1 MIKPYFKSKD
11 KNFTLLKGDVFEL
24 LPQFEF
30 KFDMIF
36 ADPPYFL
43 SNDGLTIK
51 NGKITSVNKGKW
63 DKSKG
68 FKYINDFTRRWLK
81 LIRDKMKED
90 ATIWISGTMHN
101 IFSIGQILTELDFKI
116 LNIITWQKTN
126 PPPNF
131 SCRYFTHS
139 TEQIILARKNA
150 KIPHYFN
157 YELMKE
163 INNGKQMKDV
173 WRLPA
178 IAKWEKSC
186 GKHPT
191 QKPLSVLTRIILAS
205 TKQGAW
211 ILDPFTGS
219 STTGI
224 AANLLERRFLGID
237 IEEEYLEISKNR
249 KLEIESEQILK
260 KYRSK
265 LQGFKKSEKLEL
277 HLLREPQVEYKTELD
292 FNC

>member
-1 MIKPYFKSKD
+1 MIKPYFQSKD
-11 KNFTLLKGDVFEL
+11 KAFTLLHGDVFDI
-24 LPQFEF
+24 LPKFDF
-30 KFDMIF
+30 RFDMIF

-51 NGKITSVNKGKW
+51 NGKIASVNKGEW

-68 FKYINDFTRRWLK
+68 FEYLNDFNRRWLR
-81 LIRDKMKED
+81 LVRDKMKED

-116 LNIITWQKTN
+116 LNIVTWQKTN

-131 SCRYFTHS
+131 SKRYFTHS
-139 TEQIILARKNA
+139 TEQIIWARKNA
-150 KIPHYFN
+150 KIPHYFD
-157 YELMKE
+157 YELMKQ
-163 INNGKQMKDV
+163 INGGKQMKDV
-173 WRLPA
+173 WALPA

-191 QKPLSVLTRIILAS
+191 QKPLSVLTRIIQAS
-205 TKQGAW
+205 TKKGAW

-224 AANLLERRFLGID
+224 AANLLKRNFVGID
-237 IEEEYLEISKNR
+237 IEKEFLDLSKCR
-249 KLEIESEQILK
+249 KAEIENPEIADKYLK
-260 KYRSK
+260 KLSLY
-265 LQGFKKSEKLEL
+265 
-277 HLLREPQVEYKTELD
+277 P
-292 FNC
+292 